1 MRYRNKIGI
10 TIVALLL
17 AVVCSYAQNL
27 EIIGLP
33 TDCKE
38 SISSIDYL
46 QYEVLAS
53 SSNVVYEWSIEGGA
67 DFNPSKTAIGN
78 SVTVRFT
85 EGTGTV
91 ILRVTER
98 DGKLITQ
105 RDISNNG

>member
-1 MRYRNKIGI
+1 MS
-10 TIVALLL
+10 
-17 AVVCSYAQNL
+17 VVDSYSQNL

-67 DFNPSKTAIGN
+67 DFNPSRTAIGN

-85 EGTGTV
+85 EGTETV